1 VRRTQK
7 IGAIAIV
14 VVALA
19 GCGGRSGV
27 TPAAYVKSI
36 CTAITSW
43 RNQVE
48 NASGQFESTFPK
60 SSSLVEAKQRLS
72 AFVAALLRATTGGIS
87 ATKAASFPSVS
98 GGQRLAAVLVD
109 AFENAQRSLGGAAS
123 EATLI
128 PTTGNQ
134 AFAAAEGQVRTAVT
148 GTLHTMNTVSPSTNS
163 VLRREIGKQPAC
175 AALRPPGG

>member
-1 VRRTQK
+1 MRRTQK

-14 VVALA
+14 VVALT

-43 RNQVE
+43 RGQVD

-60 SSSLVEAKQRLS
+60 SASLVEAKQRLS
-72 AFVAALLRATTGGIS
+72 AFVAALLRAATGGIT
-87 ATKAASFPSVS
+87 ATKAASFPDVN
-98 GGQRLAAVLVD
+98 GGRRIATSLVG

-128 PTTGNQ
+128 PTTGNR
-134 AFAAAEGQVRTAVT
+134 AFAAAESQVRTAVT
-148 GTLHTMNTVSPSTNS
+148 ATLHAMNTVSPSTNP
-163 VLRREIGKQPAC
+163 VLRREIEKQPAC
-175 AALRPPGG
+175 AALRAPGG